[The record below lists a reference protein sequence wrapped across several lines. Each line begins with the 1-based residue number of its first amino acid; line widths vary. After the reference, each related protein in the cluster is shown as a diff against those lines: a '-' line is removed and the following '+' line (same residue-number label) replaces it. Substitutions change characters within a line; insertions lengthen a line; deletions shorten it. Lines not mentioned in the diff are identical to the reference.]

1 MFLRIRVLV
10 MAAVA
15 LMACGTWVG
24 AQMFA
29 FRPVEPPVILSG
41 NDVGFRIIGHDGTRP
56 VGALVVRID
65 GRWVPVKEAPPVPSL
80 ATP

>member
-41 NDVGFRIIGHDGTRP
+41 NDVGFRGLQQNLWG
-56 VGALVVRID
+56 VSGS
-65 GRWVPVKEAPPVPSL
+65 GS
-80 ATP
+80 